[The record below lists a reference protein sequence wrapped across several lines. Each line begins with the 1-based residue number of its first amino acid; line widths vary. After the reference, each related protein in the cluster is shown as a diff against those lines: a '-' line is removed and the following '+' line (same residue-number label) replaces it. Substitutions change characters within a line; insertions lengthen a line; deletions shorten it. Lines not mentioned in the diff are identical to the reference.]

1 MADSKA
7 FTTLCEELE
16 RASSLDRLEARGT
29 VRLALKQAGLEANA
43 VSASQLAVVVEKIL
57 PAELRTRGVD
67 NPDALCGQLARTPR
81 MRRPSR
87 SGRIRRTT
95 VSTSGS
101 SGIGAEMLP
110 GGRAKSA
117 ARTPP

>member
-16 RASSLDRLEARGT
+16 RTSSLDRLEARGT

-57 PAELRTRGVD
+57 PAELRTRGID
-67 NPDALCGQLARTPR
+67 NPDSLCGQLARTLKSMPDEQVGESPEAVFKR
-81 MRRPSR
+81 
-87 SGRIRRTT
+87 
-95 VSTSGS
+95 
-101 SGIGAEMLP
+101 L
-110 GGRAKSA
+110 GG
-117 ARTPP
+117 